1 MSKLDYAAGQDHE
14 EWLGRVTEEILEPEL
29 EIVDAHHHLWIR
41 DGAPYLFDELEAD
54 LTSGHRVVSTVFA
67 ECHSMYR
74 ASGPVEERS
83 LGETEFVAGVAAMS
97 ASGQYS
103 STRVCAAMFG
113 NVDLSLGERVDPIL
127 DAHIG
132 AAGGRFRGVRLSCG
146 WEASEGVRRVADRP
160 GVLLEDTTQAAIGV
174 LADKGLSLDVW
185 LYHPQ
190 LAEVAETA
198 AAHPNL
204 VIVLNH
210 IGTPILGGPYKGRED
225 EVFADWKN
233 GIERVAEH
241 DNVVMK
247 LGAIPMRRA
256 PDADRSKPPGSVET
270 ADAWR
275 PWIEA
280 CIEVFGTE
288 RCLFESNFPVQKN
301 WMSYAVVWNAFKR
314 IAAGASVADKRA
326 LFAGTAQRAYRLT
339 T

>member
-1 MSKLDYAAGQDHE
+1 MSKLDYSAGHAHE

-54 LTSGHRVVSTVFA
+54 LASGHRIVSTVFA

-74 ASGPVEERS
+74 AGGPAEERS
-83 LGETEFVAGVAAMS
+83 VGETEFVSGIAAMS

-103 STRVCAAMFG
+103 ATRVCEAMFG
-113 NVDLSLGERVDPIL
+113 NVDLGLGEAVDSIL
-127 DAHIG
+127 DLHIA
-132 AAGGRFRGVRLSCG
+132 AAGERFRGVRLSCG
-146 WEASEGVRRVADRP
+146 WDEGIRSVADRP

-174 LADKGLSLDVW
+174 LADKNLSLDVW

-190 LAEVAETA
+190 LDEVAQTA
-198 AAHPNL
+198 AAYPGIT
-204 VIVLNH
+204 IVLNH

-225 EVFADWKN
+225 EVMSDWRR

-256 PDADRSKPPGSVET
+256 PDVDRSRPPGSAEA

-275 PWIEA
+275 PWIEG
-280 CIEVFGTE
+280 CIEAFGAN

-301 WMSYAVVWNAFKR
+301 WTSYAVVWNAYKR
-314 IAAGASVADKRA
+314 IVSGASDADKRA